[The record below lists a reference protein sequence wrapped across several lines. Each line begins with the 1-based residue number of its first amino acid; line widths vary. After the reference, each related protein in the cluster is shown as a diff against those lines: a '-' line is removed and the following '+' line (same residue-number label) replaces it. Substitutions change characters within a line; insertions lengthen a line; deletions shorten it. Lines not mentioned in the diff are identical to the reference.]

1 MKLTAG
7 PTPDGTFIERRT
19 DNAYTHAVAIVSQAE
34 RVYKPRDPNAD
45 ERGYIPNPVRG
56 KYVSASW
63 HSRFDLAM
71 KAADKYRGNGY
82 TAVVVP
88 VVQP

>member
-19 DNAYTHAVAIVSQAE
+19 DNAYSHAVAIVSQAE
-34 RVYKPRDPNAD
+34 RVYKPRDPNA
-45 ERGYIPNPVRG
+45 EKGYIPNSQLG
-56 KYVSASW
+56 QYVSASW
-63 HSRFDLAM
+63 HSRYVLAV
-71 KAADKYRGNGY
+71 KAAEKYRGNGY
-82 TAVVVP
+82 KAVVVP